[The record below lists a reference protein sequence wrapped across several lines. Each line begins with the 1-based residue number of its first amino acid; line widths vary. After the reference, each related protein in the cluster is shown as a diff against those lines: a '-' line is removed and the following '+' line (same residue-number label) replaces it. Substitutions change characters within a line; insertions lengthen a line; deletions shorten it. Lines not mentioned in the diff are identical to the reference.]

1 MKERLDRLL
10 YQRGLV
16 SSREQGKRLIMA
28 GEVTVDGQMVDKAG
42 MQVPAGSELQVAVPP
57 LYVSRGGIK
66 LAAALDSFPVRVQ
79 ETVAADVGACTGG
92 FTDCLLQRGARRVY
106 AIDVGY
112 GQVDWRLRQDERVV
126 VMERV
131 NARYL
136 DSLPELIDLV
146 TVDVSF
152 ISLKLIL
159 PSAHSWLRRGGEIIA
174 LVKPQFE
181 AGREQVGK
189 GGVVRDPAVH
199 RAVVE
204 DLLGWATEHHLGP
217 RGLLQSP
224 LKGPAGNIEF
234 LVWFRPDIE
243 GVSPAEL
250 VQAILDS
257 PAGANEFT

>member
-10 YQRGLV
+10 HQRGLV

-42 MQVPAGSELQVAVPP
+42 MQVPAGSELRVKAPP
-57 LYVSRGGIK
+57 PFVSRGGIK

-112 GQVDWRLRQDERVV
+112 GQLDWRLRKDERVV

-136 DSLPELIDLV
+136 DSLPESIDLV

-159 PSAHSWLRRGGEIIA
+159 PSARSWLRPGGEIIA

-199 RAVVE
+199 RAVLE
-204 DLLGWATEHHLGP
+204 NLLGWATEHRLGP
-217 RGLLQSP
+217 GALLQSP

-234 LVWFRPDIE
+234 LVWLRPETE
-243 GVSPAEL
+243 GVSPVEL
-250 VQAILDS
+250 MRRDLGS
-257 PAGANEFT
+257 LLK